1 MFKKVIVY
9 EVKRILRQLCVRVA
23 YVIYGAFCAFTD
35 IEATNGSARIYI
47 GIKKKNGKLKGKKK

>member
-47 GIKKKNGKLKGKKK
+47 GIKKKMEN